1 MVTMACLKFVERA
14 RKSRR
19 QKDIEPPGQ
28 FDGSMLYSH
37 VVGGQWSAMSSC
49 TSCVPQRLL
58 VGSHSEYDTANG
70 SWYHDVLNP

>member
-19 QKDIEPPGQ
+19 QKDIEPPGR

-37 VVGGQWSAMSSC
+37 VVGG
-49 TSCVPQRLL
+49 
-58 VGSHSEYDTANG
+58 
-70 SWYHDVLNP
+70 